1 MLLPQR
7 QQLLDILSF
16 TGLPAPSAIM
26 NQQPAVQNQAQA
38 QAQAPNA
45 AGQDGWDEARLEEA
59 MKRLKLLHIKVT
71 SFST

>member
-38 QAQAPNA
+38 QAPNA